1 MSLSMPSNAS
11 LLPDTVLAPPRPSIT
26 VFNSGF
32 VNTGGATSFAQRH
45 PLKDVQVPRS
55 HLCGSKS
62 DAMKLSQ
69 AEMRAQKAD
78 KAAHLQEGVEEIIK
92 LQDHT
97 IKDLADKLSVH
108 EKVIQKLKWG
118 DSLCEASP
126 SWHLQHTGS
135 QSNWRDE

>member
-1 MSLSMPSNAS
+1 MPSNAS
-11 LLPDTVLAPPRPSIT
+11 LLPDMVLAPPRPSIM

-32 VNTGGATSFAQRH
+32 VDTGGATSFAQRH

-55 HLCGSKS
+55 HLHGSKS

-78 KAAHLQEGVEEIIK
+78 KAAHLQEGVGEIIK
-92 LQDHT
+92 LRDHA

-108 EKVIQKLKWG
+108 EKVIQKLVNGG

-126 SWHLQHTGS
+126 SWRLQRTGS